1 MFYNKYLRVIYNKL
15 NLQNHLKPRTRTC
28 MKKINIRLII
38 YIAIIFFPGIKN
50 LEKYVW
56 SELFT
61 VCQKNVQLCIKSTE
75 KVRTFKTEL
84 HFQIT
89 P

>member
-38 YIAIIFFPGIKN
+38 YIAINFFSRYQELGEICMVGIVHS
-50 LEKYVW
+50 LSEKCTAVY
-56 SELFT
+56 
-61 VCQKNVQLCIKSTE
+61 KK
-75 KVRTFKTEL
+75 
-84 HFQIT
+84 H
-89 P
+89 